1 MHPGTTTLRPAPR
14 RAKLA
19 ARAGRAPAPAQP
31 AVRGTLRLKVWFENE
46 EGVLFGMGRYLL
58 LRQVGESGSL
68 KAAAAALGMSYRAAW
83 GKLHASEQALGV
95 KLIEPRGNKRD
106 GCRLSEQGRRIRDM
120 FKQWYEAVE
129 LEALAQAESIFPWGV
144 HGFRERADPAAG
156 PSAVSAGLE
165 GLADS
170 AAANCTAPPCGPPG
184 PHGPAGSGAAPR
196 RREPPPRGGVP
207 AKA

>member
-83 GKLHASEQALGV
+83 GKIKATEAAMGV
-95 KLIEPRGNKRD
+95 RLIEKGGCKRA
-106 GCRLSEQGRRIRDM
+106 GYHLSAVGEQLRRS
-120 FKQWYEAVE
+120 YERFYREVE
-129 LEALAQAESIFPWGV
+129 AHALDRAQQVLHFDLYPFDEGGGVVLEAADRAQCVNINTLQS
-144 HGFRERADPAAG
+144 
-156 PSAVSAGLE
+156 
-165 GLADS
+165 
-170 AAANCTAPPCGPPG
+170 
-184 PHGPAGSGAAPR
+184 
-196 RREPPPRGGVP
+196 
-207 AKA
+207 

>member
-1 MHPGTTTLRPAPR
+1 MQQRQPTVRLHLWLESGEMTVVGAGRVFLLDLIEEHGSLR
-14 RAKLA
+14 KA
-19 ARAGRAPAPAQP
+19 ARI
-31 AVRGTLRLKVWFENE
+31 
-46 EGVLFGMGRYLL
+46 
-58 LRQVGESGSL
+58 
-68 KAAAAALGMSYRAAW
+68 LGMSYRAAW